1 MVPRTAADAA
11 LPHSGAACRH
21 CSCVPDVWSFSHA
34 ELILPLEIGTYRG
47 RGSVTVEMCECS
59 KVHLYEVEFKLGGM
73 VVVPTHKNCGAALNQ
88 KQADTFQKELVKS
101 WGLPD
106 DDE

>member
-1 MVPRTAADAA
+1 
-11 LPHSGAACRH
+11 
-21 CSCVPDVWSFSHA
+21 
-34 ELILPLEIGTYRG
+34 
-47 RGSVTVEMCECS
+47 MCECS